1 MTDKLYEWLRRE
13 FYSSNYNKYRHLFEE
28 WVKKNI
34 TQSQIDGF
42 EKQMFN
48 KENHVLG

>member
-28 WVKKNI
+28 WVKKKYHSVPNRWI
-34 TQSQIDGF
+34 
-42 EKQMFN
+42 
-48 KENHVLG
+48 

>member
-13 FYSSNYNKYRHLFEE
+13 FYSSNHSKYRHLFEE
-28 WVKKNI
+28 WVKNV